1 MSRSG
6 TPVEVG
12 IFAVLTGSVP
22 DWVELWSVRSDA
34 VALGM
39 EFVSVN
45 SGAVERKEAEDGIR
59 N

>member
-1 MSRSG
+1 
-6 TPVEVG
+6 
-12 IFAVLTGSVP
+12 
-22 DWVELWSVRSDA
+22 VRSDA

-45 SGAVERKEAEDGIR
+45 SGARERKEAEDGIR